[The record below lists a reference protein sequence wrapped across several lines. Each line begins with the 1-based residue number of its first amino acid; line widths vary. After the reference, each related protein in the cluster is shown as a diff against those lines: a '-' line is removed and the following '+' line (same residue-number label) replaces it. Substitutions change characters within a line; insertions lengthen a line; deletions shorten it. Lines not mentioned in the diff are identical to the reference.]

1 MQASPTY
8 SAVKRPGD
16 PTLTWSAAIG
26 VYSPRLEGQLRAF
39 VLGSPTPVSALAY
52 RPLALGG
59 YTPTH
64 WVDFTQYLKQELGL
78 YLLDYYY

>member
-26 VYSPRLEGQLRAF
+26 VYSPRLEGQRWGI
-39 VLGSPTPVSALAY
+39 VLGGPTPVPALAD

-64 WVDFTQYLKQELGL
+64 WVDFTQSRNATVM
-78 YLLDYYY
+78 LL

>member
-8 SAVKRPGD
+8 SAVKRPGG

-26 VYSPRLEGQLRAF
+26 VYSPRLEGQRWGV
-39 VLGSPTPVSALAY
+39 VLEGPTPVSALAD

-59 YTPTH
+59 YTPPTG
-64 WVDFTQYLKQELGL
+64 LALSNILIKQEL
-78 YLLDYYY
+78 